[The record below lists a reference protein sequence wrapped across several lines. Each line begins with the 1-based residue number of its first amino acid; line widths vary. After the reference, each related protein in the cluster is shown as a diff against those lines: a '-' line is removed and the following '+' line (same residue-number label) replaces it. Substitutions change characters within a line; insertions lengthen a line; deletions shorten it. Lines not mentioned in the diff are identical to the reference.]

1 MSGFAEGF
9 AGALVRDGARAIFG
23 VPGSGAS
30 YALIAALEARNVSY
44 YGASHEGAAA
54 IMAGAFGRQSDTLGA
69 SISIKGPGLANMLP
83 GIASNHFEKLPTL
96 SIAEAVG
103 PLTPP
108 GRVHKRIDQKALL
121 SGLIKAYATPGDPE
135 ETSSGLLSS
144 ARAEIPGPVHLDLIA
159 GDAPSF
165 TEFPSETQVPA
176 DGDGA
181 WSAVVKLV
189 SRSSRPLLIVGAMA
203 RHRAWRERLA
213 RLEVPVLTTL
223 AAKGVVDERKPNA
236 GGVFTGDGK
245 ALSPEQHILR
255 EADLVIGLGLRNFE
269 ILKPDAISAQHVLV
283 DSVPSGSGAGFNPS
297 ASYHGATDADF
308 DELLDLVS
316 RRNWGG
322 DVVASATTSLRRGLL
337 RHDWLPAKLFASLE
351 ESVPNAVF
359 VADTGSFCTIAE
371 HVWRARDANGF
382 VASAN
387 GRYMGTSIPMA
398 IGAALADP
406 ARPVICAMGDG
417 GVRMYFA
424 EIKLALQHGLRILF
438 LFLSD
443 GRYGSIAGAMPAA
456 LRRSSILSMP
466 NPSWFRAALA
476 LGCSAE
482 SISSVSAL
490 DDAVHGWTQRGGP
503 HFIEANF
510 DPEAY
515 VAMTEQ
521 LR

>member
-1 MSGFAEGF
+1 MKGFAEGF
-9 AGALVRDGARAIFG
+9 AGALARDGARAIFG

-30 YALIAALEARNVSY
+30 YSLIAALEERNVSY
-44 YGASHEGAAA
+44 YSASHEGAAA
-54 IMAGAFGRQSDTLGA
+54 IMGGAFGRQSNTLGA

-83 GIASNHFEKLPTL
+83 GIASNYFEKLATL

-108 GRVHKRIDQKALL
+108 GRVHKRIDQKSLL

-135 ETSSGLLSS
+135 QTASGLLSC
-144 ARAEIPGPVHLDLIA
+144 ARAEVPGPVHLDLIA

-165 TEFPSETQVPA
+165 TEFETEAQATA
-176 DGDGA
+176 DVDGA

-189 SRSSRPLLIVGAMA
+189 ARSSKPLLIVGAMA
-203 RHRAWRERLA
+203 RRRAWRERLA

-223 AAKGVVDERKPNA
+223 AAKGVVDERRPNA
-236 GGVFTGDGK
+236 AGVFTGDGK
-245 ALSPEQHILR
+245 TFSPEQHVLR

-269 ILKPDAISAQHVLV
+269 ILKPDAISAHHVLV
-283 DSVPSGSGAGFNPS
+283 DCVPSESGLGFSPS
-297 ASYHGATDADF
+297 ASYHEATDANF
-308 DELLDLVS
+308 DEILDLVS
-316 RRNWGG
+316 RRNWGS
-322 DVVASATTSLRRGLL
+322 DVVASATTSLRGRLL
-337 RHDWLPAKLFASLE
+337 DHPWLPARLFASLE

-371 HVWRARDANGF
+371 HVWRAPDANGF

-398 IGAALADP
+398 IGAAIADP

-424 EIKLALQHGLRILF
+424 EIKLALEHGLRILF
-438 LFLSD
+438 LFISD
-443 GRYGSIAGAMPAA
+443 GRYASIASAMPEA

-476 LGCSAE
+476 LGCTAE
-482 SISSVSAL
+482 SISSISAL